1 MADTKTTDLAELTAP
16 SPLDRAMLVDVSDTS
31 MAASGT
37 NKDIALGTLLGALTS
52 NVISGLTLSNN
63 TTDAS
68 NDIDIAAGVATV
80 SDGTSW
86 HLASLA
92 STLVKRLD
100 AAWAV
105 GTNQGGLDTGTEANS
120 TWYHVW
126 LIQRSDTGVVDVLFS
141 VSATA
146 PTMPSV
152 EYDRKRRIGAIY
164 NNSSGNIAAFTQ
176 LLDTFIWSTPPAD
189 VTATNPGTSAVLRTM
204 SVPTGVSV
212 IVDWAASII
221 DATFGAASIYGLI
234 SSPAAADVT
243 PSGTAGTH
251 NMIVTLGGLS
261 PTILAG
267 ASSGR
272 AITNT
277 SGQLRSRL
285 NVSDAD
291 ITLRMFVLAWRDPRG
306 NT

>member
-100 AAWAV
+100 ASWAV
-105 GTNQGGLDTGTEANS
+105 GTNQGGLDTGTKANS

-152 EYDRKRRIGAIY
+152 EYNRKRRIGAIY

-204 SVPTGVSV
+204 SVPTGIKCMVEWV
-212 IVDWAASII
+212 ASII
-221 DATFGAASIYGLI
+221 DNTFGGSSIYALVT
-234 SSPAAADVT
+234 SPDASDVA
-243 PSGTAGTH
+243 PGATAGAH
-251 NMIVTLGGLS
+251 SMIVTLGGLS
-261 PTILAG
+261 PTVLAG
-267 ASSGR
+267 NCSGR
-272 AITNT
+272 VLSNT
-277 SGQLRSRL
+277 SGQLRTRL
-285 NVSDAD
+285 SVSDAD
-291 ITLRMFVLAWRDPRG
+291 ITLRMAVTAWRDPRG
-306 NT
+306 NA